1 MHRRCGTTG
10 WEDAIYCI
18 VLAEGANHGAF
29 MECGNCYYYYGY
41 ADCTK
46 ANSCNSALGCKYT
59 TSQSYTRDDLS
70 STGFVPAHW
79 TPPFNVTILEISG
92 PGINTDPLSGS
103 TCPPVTAAQAEY
115 MEQFNKTMS
124 FKPELFL
131 VLNKQQ
137 VVQRSPD
144 EAAGSSSTVAFSS
157 ALLGI
162 LFSL

>member
-1 MHRRCGTTG
+1 MCQVVGVVVFLHCPMRC
-10 WEDAIYCI
+10 
-18 VLAEGANHGAF
+18 
-29 MECGNCYYYYGY
+29 M
-41 ADCTK
+41 
-46 ANSCNSALGCKYT
+46 
-59 TSQSYTRDDLS
+59 
-70 STGFVPAHW
+70 
-79 TPPFNVTILEISG
+79 
-92 PGINTDPLSGS
+92 
-103 TCPPVTAAQAEY
+103 QAEY